1 MILAP
6 PHARILVASKPIDFR
21 KGLPGLSALVET
33 VLQENPFAGD
43 VFIFRSKR
51 ADRVK
56 ILVWDG
62 TGMWLHYKRLE
73 AGRFLWP
80 SSGRRDSAES
90 IAAFC
95 TLGWPR
101 LASGATA
108 LREASSGGVLRPT
121 RSFNALVLLV
131 KIWHVF
137 GRENVS

>member
-80 SSGRRDSAES
+80 SSAEGV
-90 IAAFC
+90 I
-95 TLGWPR
+95 R
-101 LASGATA
+101 LSPSQLSVLLDATA

>member
-1 MILAP
+1 MISASS
-6 PHARILVASKPIDFR
+6 HARVLVASKPVDFR

-73 AGRFLWP
+73 AGRFRWP
-80 SSGRRDSAES
+80 SPAEGV
-90 IAAFC
+90 I
-95 TLGWPR
+95 R
-101 LASGATA
+101 LSPSQ
-108 LREASSGGVLRPT
+108 LS
-121 RSFNALVLLV
+121 VLLDGLDWRLVQPRHV
-131 KIWHVF
+131 KRPRVAC
-137 GRENVS
+137 

>member
-1 MILAP
+1 MISAP
-6 PHARILVASKPIDFR
+6 PHARILVASKPVDFR

-33 VLQENPFAGD
+33 VLQEDPFAGD

-80 SSGRRDSAES
+80 SPAEGMIRLSAS
-90 IAAFC
+90 Q
-95 TLGWPR
+95 L
-101 LASGATA
+101 S
-108 LREASSGGVLRPT
+108 
-121 RSFNALVLLV
+121 VLLDGLDWRLV
-131 KIWHVF
+131 KPRHVK
-137 GRENVS
+137 RPLLAC